1 MEDLE
6 QTKEIPVEQIK
17 KQIKPEEVEEDLDNT
32 IELFNVIQEVKLE
45 VDENGQE

>member
-17 KQIKPEEVEEDLDNT
+17 KQVILEEQEEDLDNT
-32 IELFNVIQEVKLE
+32 IELFDVIQEVKLE

>member
-17 KQIKPEEVEEDLDNT
+17 KQVILEEQEEDLDNT